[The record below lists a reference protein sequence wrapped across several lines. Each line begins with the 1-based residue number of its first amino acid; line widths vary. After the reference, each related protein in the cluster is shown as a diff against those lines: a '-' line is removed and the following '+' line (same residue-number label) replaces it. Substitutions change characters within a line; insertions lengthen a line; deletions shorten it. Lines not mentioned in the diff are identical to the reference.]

1 MNNRFS
7 FGNMDEDEPETA
19 LKVEEVRAVHRE
31 AVIRPL
37 PKKNTFW
44 DRWFG
49 FIIRKFRKHEPVHYE
64 TSL

>member
-1 MNNRFS
+1 
-7 FGNMDEDEPETA
+7 MDEDEPETA
-19 LKVEEVRAVHRE
+19 LKVEEVRSVHRE

-37 PKKNTFW
+37 PKKPTFW